1 MWKVFIIE
9 VIDGRDKELWI
20 FQCQYCIC
28 TFVYEFKW
36 LSQQGVSHS
45 NYCQAWTGTIMHHIF
60 QNGEDKVLLKITLLE
75 KVECFH
81 SPGLGRGL
89 L

>member
-1 MWKVFIIE
+1 
-9 VIDGRDKELWI
+9 
-20 FQCQYCIC
+20 
-28 TFVYEFKW
+28 
-36 LSQQGVSHS
+36 
-45 NYCQAWTGTIMHHIF
+45 MHHIF